1 MKNLD
6 KKHFKKFLNKPFLTL
21 LILYISITTLLLLV
35 GFYYYGL
42 QKEKIVN
49 DRFGYLGSIAKFRLL
64 QIEDWLKEKYVDLE
78 ILRVSSP
85 LNASTLKRI
94 NSPENFPAD
103 VEGWLRLVK
112 NYYGYDD
119 IMLFNNN
126 FVYSLTNSK
135 KDITPIDSLLCK
147 TALDSRLVQFS
158 DTHEKTAVQEEIKF
172 YVPLKEQTRSEN
184 GSVLILILKAQRY
197 FEPILGYNINES
209 PTTESLLLKPFG
221 DGVIYLNA
229 PRFADINGDSGT
241 ATFKKAL
248 TETKMIEDRK
258 GFAEGV
264 DYKNDEVMAVI
275 QKIPSTAWYLFTK
288 INKSEFYEPVRNLA
302 RIVFLAVM
310 SADLLFAFVLIFIW
324 RKNIVANYKKIYTAE
339 TEKFKMEKRFESL
352 VNGVKDMAIFIL
364 DADGNI
370 ISWNEG
376 AEKIE
381 GYTSK
386 EIIGKHFSIFYPDE
400 EKHKNYPAID
410 LKEAIEKEGIENE
423 GWRVKKDGTTFW
435 ANSVITPLKD
445 ESGKVYGF
453 LKITRDLTEKRK
465 NEEEIRNSRDFY
477 LKLLDDFPN
486 PVWRSG
492 LDGKCNYFNKA
503 WLSFTGRALELE
515 MDDGWVSGIHPEDRD
530 KIVNEYY
537 NAFQQRKEFK
547 LEYRLKNAKGEY
559 RWFVDFGMPYYD
571 FKEEFAGYLGSC
583 YDINDRIKY
592 EDTINTL
599 LRIIEKLY
607 SSLEINQILD
617 SLVTESIQL
626 TDASGGF
633 ACIKNEA
640 SYHAGRYYNNDHWEY
655 LEKIYITS
663 DQVIQKFISNKNSY
677 LSNDPVNEA
686 SIDKELINKY
696 GIKQL
701 LSTPLFGTD
710 GELIGF
716 FEIHNKRN
724 KSNFN
729 NDDIN
734 LLRAV
739 AKNASI
745 AITKSLNYERLRAT
759 EAQLRNSEAE
769 LRKLAAQIQYAREA
783 ERQRIAREVHDEL
796 GQLFT
801 GINLNISLLT
811 ELFELDN
818 KPRVDEVL
826 NELHSVQEFVNQ
838 GIQIVRDISGSLRSY
853 VLDHL
858 GLIPAVHEYCRE
870 IERMSN
876 VKCNFESELESISL
890 EDEKNVALFRII
902 QEALTNVVRHAE
914 ATIIN
919 VKILRL
925 ENNLKIIIS
934 DNGRGMNKSQQTL
947 TDSMGILGMKE
958 RTIFLGGKLVIDS
971 VPEKG
976 TKIVLLIPM
985 DRQL

>member
-1 MKNLD
+1 MKTLD
-6 KKHFKKFLNKPFLTL
+6 KKHFNKFLNKPFLTL
-21 LILYISITTLLLLV
+21 LILYISITALLLIV
-35 GFYYYGL
+35 GFYYYGV

-85 LNASTLKRI
+85 LNSATLR
-94 NSPENFPAD
+94 NVSSPENFPAE

-112 NYYGYDD
+112 SYYGYDD
-119 IMLFNNN
+119 IMLFNNK
-126 FVYSLTNSK
+126 FVYSLSTTK
-135 KDITPIDSLLCK
+135 KNISPIDSLMCK
-147 TALDSRLVQFS
+147 TALESHMVQFS
-158 DTHEKTAVQEEIKF
+158 DTNEKTAAQEEIKF
-172 YVPLKEQTRSEN
+172 YVPLKDQTRLEN
-184 GSVLILILKAQRY
+184 GSVLILILKAKRY
-197 FEPILGYNINES
+197 FEPVLGYNINES

-229 PRFADINGDSGT
+229 PRFADVNIDSGVVNT
-241 ATFKKAL
+241 KKAL
-248 TETKMIEDRK
+248 IETKMIEGRR
-258 GFAEGV
+258 GFAEGI
-264 DYKNDEVMAVI
+264 DYKDDEVIAVI

-288 INKSEFYEPVRNLA
+288 INKSEFYEPVTNLA

-339 TEKFKMEKRFESL
+339 IEKFKMEKRFESL

-370 ISWNEG
+370 ISWNDG

-381 GYTSK
+381 GYTSR
-386 EIIGKHFSIFYPDE
+386 EIIGKHFSIFYPKDE
-400 EKHKNYPAID
+400 KLKNYPAIN

-445 ESGKVYGF
+445 EDGKVYGF

-465 NEEEIRNSRDFY
+465 DEEEIRNSRDFY

-492 LDGKCNYFNKA
+492 LDGEHNYFNKA
-503 WLSFTGRALELE
+503 WLNFTGRAFELE
-515 MDDGWVSGIHPEDRD
+515 MNDGWISGIHPEDQN
-530 KIVNEYY
+530 KIVNEYHS
-537 NAFQQRKEFK
+537 AFRQRKEFK
-547 LEYRLKNAKGEY
+547 LEYRLKNARGEY

-571 FKEEFAGYLGSC
+571 FKGEFAGYLGSC

-599 LRIIEKLY
+599 LRINEKLY

-626 TDASGGF
+626 TDAASGF

-640 SYHAGRYYNNDHWEY
+640 VYHARRYYNNDHWEY
-655 LEKIYITS
+655 LEKVYTPD
-663 DQVIQKFISNKNSY
+663 DQVIQKFISTRNSHI
-677 LSNDPVNEA
+677 SNDPESET

-696 GIKQL
+696 GVKQL
-701 LSTPLFGTD
+701 LSIPLFGTE

-724 KSNFN
+724 KNNFS
-729 NDDIN
+729 NDDSN

-745 AITKSLNYERLRAT
+745 AITKSLNYEKLRVAET
-759 EAQLRNSEAE
+759 QLRNSEAE

-818 KPRVDEVL
+818 KPRVEEVL
-826 NELHSVQEFVNQ
+826 NELHSVQEFVNK

-858 GLIPAVHEYCRE
+858 GLIPAVQEYCRE
-870 IERMSN
+870 IERISN
-876 VKCNFESELESISL
+876 VKCNFESEIESINL
-890 EDEKNVALFRII
+890 VDEKNVALFRII

-919 VKILRL
+919 VKIMQL

-934 DNGRGMNKSQQTL
+934 DNGRGMTPDQQTL
-947 TDSMGILGMKE
+947 TDSVGILGMKE

-971 VPEKG
+971 IPQKG
-976 TKIVLLIPM
+976 TKIVLLIPV
-985 DRQL
+985 DRQH

>member
-6 KKHFKKFLNKPFLTL
+6 KKHFNKLLNKPFLTL
-21 LILYISITTLLLLV
+21 LILYISITALLLIV
-35 GFYYYGL
+35 GLYYYGV

-49 DRFGYLGSIAKFRLL
+49 DRFAHLGSIAKFRLQ
-64 QIEDWLKEKYVDLE
+64 QIEDWLKEKYIDLE

-85 LNASTLKRI
+85 LNAAVLRNVRTS
-94 NSPENFPAD
+94 ENFPAEI
-103 VEGWLRLVK
+103 EGWLRLVK
-112 NYYGYDD
+112 SYYGYDD
-119 IMLFNNN
+119 IMLYNKN
-126 FVYSLTNSK
+126 FVYSLSNSQK
-135 KDITPIDSLLCK
+135 NISQIDSLLCK
-147 TALDSRLVQFS
+147 TALESDMVQFS
-158 DTHEKTAVQEEIKF
+158 DTHEKTSAPEEIKF
-172 YVPLKEQTRSEN
+172 YVPLKDQSRLEN
-184 GSVLILILKAQRY
+184 GSVLILMLKAKRY
-197 FEPILGYNINES
+197 FEPVLGYNINES

-221 DGVIYLNA
+221 DGVIYLNT
-229 PRFADINGDSGT
+229 PRFADIIRDSGLVST
-241 ATFKKAL
+241 KKAL
-248 TETKMIEDRK
+248 LETKMIEGRR
-258 GFAEGV
+258 GFAEGI
-264 DYKNDEVMAVI
+264 DYKDDGVIAVI
-275 QKIPSTAWYLFTK
+275 QKIPSTVWYLFTK
-288 INKSEFYEPVRNLA
+288 IDKSEFYEPVTTLA
-302 RIVFLAVM
+302 RIVFLTLI

-324 RKNIVANYKKIYTAE
+324 RKSIVTNYRKIYSAE

-364 DADGNI
+364 NADGNI
-370 ISWNEG
+370 ISWNDG

-381 GYTSK
+381 GYTSM
-386 EIIGKHFSIFYPDE
+386 EIIGKHYSVFYPNDE
-400 EKHKNYPAID
+400 KLKNYPAVN
-410 LKEAIEKEGIENE
+410 LKEAIEKEGVENE
-423 GWRVKKDGTTFW
+423 GWRVKKDGTPFW

-445 ESGKVYGF
+445 EHGKVYGF
-453 LKITRDLTEKRK
+453 LNITRDLTEKK
-465 NEEEIRNSRDFY
+465 KDEEAIRNSRDFY

-492 LDGKCNYFNKA
+492 LDGKFNYFNKA
-503 WLSFTGRALELE
+503 WLNFTGRTYELELN
-515 MDDGWVSGIHPEDRD
+515 DGWISGIHPEDQN

-537 NAFQQRKEFK
+537 AAFQQRKEFK
-547 LEYRLKNAKGEY
+547 LEFRLKNAKGEY

-571 FKEEFAGYLGSC
+571 FKGEFAGYLGSC

-592 EDTINTL
+592 EETINTL

-607 SSLEINQILD
+607 SSLEIDQILD

-626 TDASGGF
+626 TDAASGF
-633 ACIKNEA
+633 ACIKSEETYNTK
-640 SYHAGRYYNNDHWEY
+640 RYYNNDHWEY
-655 LEKIYITS
+655 LEKVYTPV
-663 DQVIQKFISNKNSY
+663 DQVIQKFLLTRNSY
-677 LSNDPVNEA
+677 ISNDPE
-686 SIDKELINKY
+686 SETSFDKELINKY
-696 GIKQL
+696 GVKQL

-716 FEIHNKRN
+716 FEIHNKRTN
-724 KSNFN
+724 NFN
-729 NDDIN
+729 SDDSN

-745 AITKSLNYERLRAT
+745 AITKSLNYEKLHIAET
-759 EAQLRNSEAE
+759 QLRNSEAG

-818 KPRVDEVL
+818 KPSVEEIL
-826 NELHSVQEFVNQ
+826 NELHSVQEFVNK

-858 GLIPAVHEYCRE
+858 GLIPAVQEYCRE
-870 IERMSN
+870 IERISN
-876 VKCNFESELESISL
+876 VKCDFESVIESINL
-890 EDEKNVALFRII
+890 KDEKNVALFRII

-919 VKILRL
+919 VKILRH

-934 DNGRGMNKSQQTL
+934 DNGMGIAPDQQTR

-958 RTIFLGGKLVIDS
+958 RAIFLGGKLVIDS
-971 VPEKG
+971 VPQKG
-976 TKIVLLIPM
+976 TKIVLLIPI
-985 DRQL
+985 DRQH